1 MDSSIDLSPFSSCIF
16 NDGEEQLLGV
26 FNNLNLSR
34 ICIIDCLLVHLPLMS
49 FSSDWLFKWSWFY
62 ETKR

>member
-1 MDSSIDLSPFSSCIF
+1 MDFSIDLSPFSSCNF

-34 ICIIDCLLVHLPLMS
+34 ICIIDCLLVHSPLMI
-49 FSSDWLFKWSWFY
+49 FSSD
-62 ETKR
+62 